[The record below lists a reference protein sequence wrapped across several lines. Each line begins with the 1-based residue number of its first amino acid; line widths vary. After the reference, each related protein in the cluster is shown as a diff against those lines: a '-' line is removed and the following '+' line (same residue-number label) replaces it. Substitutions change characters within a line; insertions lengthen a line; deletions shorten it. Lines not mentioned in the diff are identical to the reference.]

1 MKNPLVMIRDWI
13 EQTISDFCTFITG
26 IFVSVIAYLFP
37 VKDIV
42 NFLVLLF
49 ILDFLFGFWVAHKI
63 NHERFIVKKVWDG
76 TILRMLFS
84 IVLIILLYLWGDL
97 YQMSMETS
105 YKIVGGFISG
115 VVLVSIIQNMYKLT
129 QWSLFVN
136 IIEFI
141 KSRFYIK
148 PNNRKNEED

>member
-13 EQTISDFCTFITG
+13 EQTMSHFCTFITG
-26 IFVSVIAYLFP
+26 IFGSIIAYLFP

-49 ILDFLFGFWVAHKI
+49 ILDFLFGFWAAHKI
-63 NHERFIVKKVWDG
+63 KQERFIVKKVWDG
-76 TILRMLFS
+76 TIIRMLFS
-84 IVLIILLYLWGDL
+84 IILIVLLYLWGDL
-97 YQMSMETS
+97 YQTSMEIS

-115 VVLVSIIQNMYKLT
+115 VVIVSIIQNMYKLT
-129 QWSLFVN
+129 RWSLFVD
-136 IIEFI
+136 IIEFA

-148 PNNRKNEED
+148 PNNHKNEEN